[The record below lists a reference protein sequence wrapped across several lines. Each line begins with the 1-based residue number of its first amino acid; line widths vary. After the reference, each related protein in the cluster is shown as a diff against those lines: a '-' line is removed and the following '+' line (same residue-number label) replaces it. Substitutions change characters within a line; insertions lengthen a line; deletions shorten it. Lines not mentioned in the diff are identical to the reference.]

1 MIINTLLKISICK
14 TIILIMVF
22 FVLNLEALK
31 ENFLSEKENS
41 IFITL
46 HLGIVNFDDLIKKK
60 AFYYFK

>member
-1 MIINTLLKISICK
+1 
-14 TIILIMVF
+14 MVF